1 MRERFRNYK
10 TGRKMVI
17 AFFSIILLYVVTV
30 TVAIVNVE
38 TISSRMEAI
47 YADQFANV
55 QSSLRMTASLRAVG
69 RNIAILAATEGL
81 VDEDAYLQNTRELIR
96 DEQAALS
103 ELSTGYITAPEKV
116 EELNEKFQI
125 LAETR
130 ARIMTLLEA
139 GEDERVLSLYA
150 DEYLPRSNDVRIVLS
165 EVADL
170 SAEETAA
177 SIETEHHSNHRVI
190 IMLVILSAVCI
201 AATILICSM
210 VTRNI
215 VRPINEVKEASNTIS
230 NGRLNIALGYRSKD
244 ELGQLADDI
253 RRTAKVLNSYVSE
266 IQSGL
271 TALGNGRLNYRS
283 EVEFK
288 GDFVALGN
296 GLKEIS
302 RLLRNSLQ
310 QINSSAEQV
319 SLGAEQVSNSSQAL
333 AQGASEQAGS
343 IEELAVSINEIAQ
356 SVKDN
361 ADSAVD
367 SSRQA
372 ALVGQKLEECDGQ
385 METLMKSIHEVKN
398 NSGKI
403 TGIVR
408 QIEDIAFQT
417 NILALNAAVEAAHAG
432 ESGKGFAV
440 VAGEVRRLAGKSTDA
455 AKRTSDLI
463 DGTVQAVEKGRKIAN
478 ITAESLHNV
487 VESTNEVLNTVDKI
501 DEAAQHQAGSIVQ
514 VTQEIDQ
521 ISYVV
526 QNNSATSEESA
537 AASEELSGQAQM
549 LKELVGRF
557 KIDGSENVNQ
567 DHAYIYH

>member
-81 VDEDAYLQNTRELIR
+81 VDEDEYLQNTRELIR

-417 NILALNAAVEAAHAG
+417 NILALNAAVEAARAG
-432 ESGKGFAV
+432 DAGRGFSV
-440 VAGEVRRLAGKSTDA
+440 VAEEVRRLATKTAGASKLTA
-455 AKRTSDLI
+455 EL
-463 DGTVQAVEKGRKIAN
+463 VEKNSDAVSDGMDAVN
-478 ITAESLHNV
+478 LTAQTLKTS
-487 VESTNEVLNTVDKI
+487 VEGARQVSHKMDKI
-501 DEAAQHQAGSIVQ
+501 S
-514 VTQEIDQ
+514 
-521 ISYVV
+521 
-526 QNNSATSEESA
+526 
-537 AASEELSGQAQM
+537 LS
-549 LKELVGRF
+549 L
-557 KIDGSENVNQ
+557 I
-567 DHAYIYH
+567 HI

>member
-1 MRERFRNYK
+1 
-10 TGRKMVI
+10 MVI
-17 AFFSIILLYVVTV
+17 AFLSIILLYVVTV

-96 DEQAALS
+96 DEEAALS
-103 ELSTGYITAPEKV
+103 ELSTGYITAPEKMK
-116 EELNEKFQI
+116 ELNEKFQT
-125 LAETR
+125 LADTR

-139 GEDERVLSLYA
+139 GENEKVLSLYA
-150 DEYLPRSNDVRIVLS
+150 DEYLPRSNDVRTVLS
-165 EVADL
+165 EVADR

-190 IMLVILSAVCI
+190 ILLVILSAACI
-201 AATILICSM
+201 GATILICVM

-215 VRPINEVKEASNTIS
+215 VRPINEVKEAANTIS
-230 NGRLNIALGYRSKD
+230 NGHLNIALSYRSRD

-253 RRTAKVLNSYVSE
+253 RHTAQVLYSYVTE

-271 TALGNGRLNYRS
+271 TALGNGRLNYS
-283 EVEFK
+283 SDVEFR
-288 GDFVALGN
+288 GDFVAVGN

-310 QINSSAEQV
+310 QINSS
-319 SLGAEQVSNSSQAL
+319 AEQVSNSSQAL

-398 NSGKI
+398 NSGQI

-417 NILALNAAVEAAHAG
+417 NILALNAAVEAARAG
-432 ESGKGFAV
+432 EAGRGFSV
-440 VAGEVRRLAGKSTDA
+440 VAEEVRRLATKTTGASK
-455 AKRTSDLI
+455 L
-463 DGTVQAVEKGRKIAN
+463 
-478 ITAESLHNV
+478 TAELIEKNSDAVSDGMKAVNV
-487 VESTNEVLNTVDKI
+487 TAQTLKASVEGARQVSHKMDKI
-501 DEAAQHQAGSIVQ
+501 SETSVQQADAITQIRKSVELISEIVQ
-514 VTQEIDQ
+514 G
-521 ISYVV
+521 
-526 QNNSATSEESA
+526 NSATSEESA
-537 AASEELSGQAQM
+537 AASEELSAQAQL
-549 LKELVGRF
+549 LKELVEKF
-557 KIDGSENVNQ
+557 EL
-567 DHAYIYH
+567 

>member
-1 MRERFRNYK
+1 MC
-10 TGRKMVI
+10 
-17 AFFSIILLYVVTV
+17 
-30 TVAIVNVE
+30 
-38 TISSRMEAI
+38 
-47 YADQFANV
+47 
-55 QSSLRMTASLRAVG
+55 
-69 RNIAILAATEGL
+69 
-81 VDEDAYLQNTRELIR
+81 IR
-96 DEQAALS
+96 DR
-103 ELSTGYITAPEKV
+103 STGYITAPEKV

-288 GDFVALGN
+288 GAVSYTHLDVYKRQILD
-296 GLKEIS
+296 S
-302 RLLRNSLQ
+302 LRN
-310 QINSSAEQV
+310 
-319 SLGAEQVSNSSQAL
+319 
-333 AQGASEQAGS
+333 
-343 IEELAVSINEIAQ
+343 
-356 SVKDN
+356 KW
-361 ADSAVD
+361 
-367 SSRQA
+367 
-372 ALVGQKLEECDGQ
+372 
-385 METLMKSIHEVKN
+385 
-398 NSGKI
+398 
-403 TGIVR
+403 
-408 QIEDIAFQT
+408 
-417 NILALNAAVEAAHAG
+417 
-432 ESGKGFAV
+432 
-440 VAGEVRRLAGKSTDA
+440 
-455 AKRTSDLI
+455 
-463 DGTVQAVEKGRKIAN
+463 
-478 ITAESLHNV
+478 
-487 VESTNEVLNTVDKI
+487 
-501 DEAAQHQAGSIVQ
+501 
-514 VTQEIDQ
+514 
-521 ISYVV
+521 
-526 QNNSATSEESA
+526 
-537 AASEELSGQAQM
+537 
-549 LKELVGRF
+549 
-557 KIDGSENVNQ
+557 
-567 DHAYIYH
+567 

>member
-81 VDEDAYLQNTRELIR
+81 VDEDEYLQNTRELIR

-417 NILALNAAVEAAHAG
+417 NILALNAAVEAARARDAG
-432 ESGKGFAV
+432 RGFSV
-440 VAGEVRRLAGKSTDA
+440 VAEEVRRLATKTAGASKLTA
-455 AKRTSDLI
+455 EL
-463 DGTVQAVEKGRKIAN
+463 VEKNSDAVSDGMDAVN
-478 ITAESLHNV
+478 LTAQTLKTS
-487 VESTNEVLNTVDKI
+487 VEGARQVSHKMDKI
-501 DEAAQHQAGSIVQ
+501 SETSVQQADAITQIRKSVELISEIVQ
-514 VTQEIDQ
+514 G
-521 ISYVV
+521 
-526 QNNSATSEESA
+526 NSATSEESA
-537 AASEELSGQAQM
+537 AASEELSAQAQL
-549 LKELVGRF
+549 LKELVERF
-557 KIDGSENVNQ
+557 EF
-567 DHAYIYH
+567 

>member
-1 MRERFRNYK
+1 
-10 TGRKMVI
+10 MVI
-17 AFFSIILLYVVTV
+17 AFLSIILLYVVTV

-96 DEQAALS
+96 DEEAALS
-103 ELSTGYITAPEKV
+103 ELSTGYITAPEKMK
-116 EELNEKFQI
+116 ELNEKFQT
-125 LAETR
+125 LADTR

-139 GEDERVLSLYA
+139 GENEKVLSLYA
-150 DEYLPRSNDVRIVLS
+150 DEYLPRSNDVRTVLS
-165 EVADL
+165 EVADR

-190 IMLVILSAVCI
+190 ILLVILSAACI
-201 AATILICSM
+201 GATILICVM

-215 VRPINEVKEASNTIS
+215 VRPINEVKEAANTIS
-230 NGRLNIALGYRSKD
+230 NGHLNIALSYRSRD

-253 RRTAKVLNSYVSE
+253 RHTAQVLYSYVTE

-271 TALGNGRLNYRS
+271 TALGNGRLNYS
-283 EVEFK
+283 SDVEFR
-288 GDFVALGN
+288 GDFVAVGN

-398 NSGKI
+398 NSGQI

-417 NILALNAAVEAAHAG
+417 NILALNAAVEAAR
-432 ESGKGFAV
+432 GFSV
-440 VAGEVRRLAGKSTDA
+440 VAEEVRRLATKTTGASK
-455 AKRTSDLI
+455 L
-463 DGTVQAVEKGRKIAN
+463 
-478 ITAESLHNV
+478 TAELIEKNSDAVSDGMKAVNV
-487 VESTNEVLNTVDKI
+487 TAQTLKASVEGARQVSHKMDKI
-501 DEAAQHQAGSIVQ
+501 SETSVQQADAITQIRKSVELISEIVQ
-514 VTQEIDQ
+514 G
-521 ISYVV
+521 
-526 QNNSATSEESA
+526 NSATSEESA
-537 AASEELSGQAQM
+537 AASEELSAQAQL
-549 LKELVGRF
+549 LKELVEKF
-557 KIDGSENVNQ
+557 EL
-567 DHAYIYH
+567 

>member
-81 VDEDAYLQNTRELIR
+81 VDEDEYLQNTRELIR

-319 SLGAEQVSNSSQAL
+319 SNSSQAL

-417 NILALNAAVEAAHAG
+417 NILALNAAVEAARAG
-432 ESGKGFAV
+432 DAGRGFSV
-440 VAGEVRRLAGKSTDA
+440 VAEEVRRLATKTAGASKLTA
-455 AKRTSDLI
+455 EL
-463 DGTVQAVEKGRKIAN
+463 VEKNSDAVSDGMDAVN
-478 ITAESLHNV
+478 LTAQTLKTS
-487 VESTNEVLNTVDKI
+487 VEGARQVSHKMDKI
-501 DEAAQHQAGSIVQ
+501 SETSVQQADAITQIRKSVELISEIVQ
-514 VTQEIDQ
+514 G
-521 ISYVV
+521 
-526 QNNSATSEESA
+526 NSATSEESA
-537 AASEELSGQAQM
+537 AASEELSAQAQL
-549 LKELVGRF
+549 LKELVERF
-557 KIDGSENVNQ
+557 EF
-567 DHAYIYH
+567 

>member
-81 VDEDAYLQNTRELIR
+81 VDEDEYLQNTRELIR

-139 GEDERVLSLYA
+139 GEVLSLYA

-417 NILALNAAVEAAHAG
+417 NILALNAAVEAARAG
-432 ESGKGFAV
+432 DAGRGFSV
-440 VAGEVRRLAGKSTDA
+440 VAEEVRRLATKTAGASKLTA
-455 AKRTSDLI
+455 EL
-463 DGTVQAVEKGRKIAN
+463 VEKNSDAVSDGMDAVN
-478 ITAESLHNV
+478 LTAQTLKTS
-487 VESTNEVLNTVDKI
+487 VEGARQVSHKMDKI
-501 DEAAQHQAGSIVQ
+501 SETSVQQADAITQIRKSVELISEIVQ
-514 VTQEIDQ
+514 G
-521 ISYVV
+521 
-526 QNNSATSEESA
+526 NSATSEESA
-537 AASEELSGQAQM
+537 AASEELSAQAQL
-549 LKELVGRF
+549 LKELVERF
-557 KIDGSENVNQ
+557 EF
-567 DHAYIYH
+567 

>member
-81 VDEDAYLQNTRELIR
+81 VDEDEYLQNTRELIR

-177 SIETEHHSNHRVI
+177 EHHSNHRVI

-417 NILALNAAVEAAHAG
+417 NILALNAAVEAARAG
-432 ESGKGFAV
+432 DAGRGFSV
-440 VAGEVRRLAGKSTDA
+440 VAEEVRRLATKTAGASKLTA
-455 AKRTSDLI
+455 EL
-463 DGTVQAVEKGRKIAN
+463 VEKNSDAVSDGMDAVN
-478 ITAESLHNV
+478 LTAQTLKTS
-487 VESTNEVLNTVDKI
+487 VEGARQVSHKMDKI
-501 DEAAQHQAGSIVQ
+501 SETSVQQADAITQIRKSVELISEIVQ
-514 VTQEIDQ
+514 G
-521 ISYVV
+521 
-526 QNNSATSEESA
+526 NSATSEESA
-537 AASEELSGQAQM
+537 AASEELSAQAQL
-549 LKELVGRF
+549 LKELVERF
-557 KIDGSENVNQ
+557 EF
-567 DHAYIYH
+567 

>member
-81 VDEDAYLQNTRELIR
+81 VDEDEYLQNTRELIR

-417 NILALNAAVEAAHAG
+417 NILALNAAVEAARAG
-432 ESGKGFAV
+432 DAGRGFSV
-440 VAGEVRRLAGKSTDA
+440 VATKTAGASKLTA
-455 AKRTSDLI
+455 EL
-463 DGTVQAVEKGRKIAN
+463 VEKNSDAVSDGMDAVN
-478 ITAESLHNV
+478 LTAQTLKTS
-487 VESTNEVLNTVDKI
+487 VEGARQVSHKMDKI
-501 DEAAQHQAGSIVQ
+501 SETSVQQADAITQIRKSVELISEIVQ
-514 VTQEIDQ
+514 G
-521 ISYVV
+521 
-526 QNNSATSEESA
+526 NSATSEESA
-537 AASEELSGQAQM
+537 AASEELSAQAQL
-549 LKELVGRF
+549 LKELVERF
-557 KIDGSENVNQ
+557 EF
-567 DHAYIYH
+567 

>member
-81 VDEDAYLQNTRELIR
+81 VDEDEYLQNTRELIR

-356 SVKDN
+356 SVKD

-417 NILALNAAVEAAHAG
+417 NILALNAAVEAARAG
-432 ESGKGFAV
+432 DAGRGFSV
-440 VAGEVRRLAGKSTDA
+440 VAEEVRRLATKTAGASKLTA
-455 AKRTSDLI
+455 EL
-463 DGTVQAVEKGRKIAN
+463 VEKNSDAVSDGMDAVN
-478 ITAESLHNV
+478 LTAQTLKTS
-487 VESTNEVLNTVDKI
+487 VEGARQVSHKMDKI
-501 DEAAQHQAGSIVQ
+501 SETSVQQADAITQIRKSVELISEIVQ
-514 VTQEIDQ
+514 G
-521 ISYVV
+521 
-526 QNNSATSEESA
+526 NSATSEESA
-537 AASEELSGQAQM
+537 AASEELSAQAQL
-549 LKELVGRF
+549 LKELVERF
-557 KIDGSENVNQ
+557 EF
-567 DHAYIYH
+567 

>member
-81 VDEDAYLQNTRELIR
+81 VDEDEYLQNTRELIR

-139 GEDERVLSLYA
+139 GDERVLSLYA

-417 NILALNAAVEAAHAG
+417 NILALNAAVEAARAG
-432 ESGKGFAV
+432 DAGRGFSV
-440 VAGEVRRLAGKSTDA
+440 VAEEVRRLATKTAGASKLTA
-455 AKRTSDLI
+455 EL
-463 DGTVQAVEKGRKIAN
+463 VEKNSDAVSDGMDAVN
-478 ITAESLHNV
+478 LTAQTLKTS
-487 VESTNEVLNTVDKI
+487 VEGARQVSHKMDKI
-501 DEAAQHQAGSIVQ
+501 SETSVQQADAITQIRKSVELISEIVQ
-514 VTQEIDQ
+514 G
-521 ISYVV
+521 
-526 QNNSATSEESA
+526 NSATSEESA
-537 AASEELSGQAQM
+537 AASEELSAQAQL
-549 LKELVGRF
+549 LKELVERF
-557 KIDGSENVNQ
+557 EF
-567 DHAYIYH
+567 

>member
-1 MRERFRNYK
+1 
-10 TGRKMVI
+10 MVI
-17 AFFSIILLYVVTV
+17 AFLSIILLYVVTV

-96 DEQAALS
+96 DEEAALS
-103 ELSTGYITAPEKV
+103 ELSTGYITAPEKMK
-116 EELNEKFQI
+116 ELNEKFQT
-125 LAETR
+125 LADTR

-139 GEDERVLSLYA
+139 GENEKVLSLYA
-150 DEYLPRSNDVRIVLS
+150 DVRTVLS
-165 EVADL
+165 EVADR

-190 IMLVILSAVCI
+190 ILLVILSAACI
-201 AATILICSM
+201 GATILICVM

-215 VRPINEVKEASNTIS
+215 VRPINEVKEAANTIS
-230 NGRLNIALGYRSKD
+230 NGHLNIALSYRSRD

-253 RRTAKVLNSYVSE
+253 RHTAQVLYSYVTE

-271 TALGNGRLNYRS
+271 TALGNGRLNYS
-283 EVEFK
+283 SDVEFR
-288 GDFVALGN
+288 GDFVAVGN

-398 NSGKI
+398 NSGQI

-417 NILALNAAVEAAHAG
+417 NILALNAAVEAARAG
-432 ESGKGFAV
+432 EAGRGFSV
-440 VAGEVRRLAGKSTDA
+440 VAEEVRRLATKTTGASK
-455 AKRTSDLI
+455 L
-463 DGTVQAVEKGRKIAN
+463 
-478 ITAESLHNV
+478 TAELIEKNSDAVSDGMKAVNV
-487 VESTNEVLNTVDKI
+487 TAQTLKASVEGARQVSHKMDKI
-501 DEAAQHQAGSIVQ
+501 SETSVQQADAITQIRKSVELISEIVQ
-514 VTQEIDQ
+514 G
-521 ISYVV
+521 
-526 QNNSATSEESA
+526 NSATSEESA
-537 AASEELSGQAQM
+537 AASEELSAQAQL
-549 LKELVGRF
+549 LKELVEKF
-557 KIDGSENVNQ
+557 EL
-567 DHAYIYH
+567 

>member
-1 MRERFRNYK
+1 
-10 TGRKMVI
+10 MVI
-17 AFFSIILLYVVTV
+17 AFLSIILLYVVTV

-96 DEQAALS
+96 DEEAALS
-103 ELSTGYITAPEKV
+103 ELSTGYITAPEKMK
-116 EELNEKFQI
+116 ELNEKFQT
-125 LAETR
+125 LADTR

-139 GEDERVLSLYA
+139 GENEKVLSLYA

-190 IMLVILSAVCI
+190 IMLVILSAACI
-201 AATILICSM
+201 GATILICVM

-215 VRPINEVKEASNTIS
+215 VRPINEVKEAANTIS
-230 NGRLNIALGYRSKD
+230 NGHLNIALSYRSRD

-253 RRTAKVLNSYVSE
+253 RHTAQVLYSYVTE

-271 TALGNGRLNYRS
+271 TALGNGRLNYS
-283 EVEFK
+283 SDVEFR
-288 GDFVALGN
+288 GDFVAVGN

-398 NSGKI
+398 NSGQI

-417 NILALNAAVEAAHAG
+417 NILALNAAVEAARAG
-432 ESGKGFAV
+432 EAGKFSV
-440 VAGEVRRLAGKSTDA
+440 VAEEVRRLATKTTGASK
-455 AKRTSDLI
+455 L
-463 DGTVQAVEKGRKIAN
+463 
-478 ITAESLHNV
+478 TAELIEKNSDAVSDGMKAVNV
-487 VESTNEVLNTVDKI
+487 TAQTLKASVEGARQVSHKMDKI
-501 DEAAQHQAGSIVQ
+501 SETSVQQADAITQIRKSVELISEIVQ
-514 VTQEIDQ
+514 G
-521 ISYVV
+521 
-526 QNNSATSEESA
+526 NSATSEESA
-537 AASEELSGQAQM
+537 AASEELSAQAQL
-549 LKELVGRF
+549 LKELVEKF
-557 KIDGSENVNQ
+557 EL
-567 DHAYIYH
+567 